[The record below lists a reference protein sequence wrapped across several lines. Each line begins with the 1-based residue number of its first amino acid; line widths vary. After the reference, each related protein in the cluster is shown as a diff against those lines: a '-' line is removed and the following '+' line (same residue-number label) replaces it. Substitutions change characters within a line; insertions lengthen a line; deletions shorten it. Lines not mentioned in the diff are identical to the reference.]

1 MSRNSEYVSTMQA
14 RMKAF
19 DEEVD
24 ALGPNAGAKARA
36 SYDERIKELCASR
49 DAGQKAFVKLQAASE
64 SAGAG
69 MHAGMQ
75 TAFETMQAALK
86 KVCAELGK

>member
-1 MSRNSEYVSTMQA
+1 MSSNSEFVSTMQA

-19 DEEVD
+19 DDEVE
-24 ALGPNAGAKARA
+24 ALGANAGAKARA

-49 DAGQKAFVKLQAASE
+49 DAGKKAFLTLQAASE
-64 SAGAG
+64 SAGAS

>member
-1 MSRNSEYVSTMQA
+1 MSSNSEYVSTMQA
-14 RMKAF
+14 QIKAF
-19 DEEVD
+19 DAEVE
-24 ALGPNAGAKARA
+24 ALGASAGAKVRA

-64 SAGAG
+64 SAGAS

>member
-1 MSRNSEYVSTMQA
+1 
-14 RMKAF
+14 
-19 DEEVD
+19 
-24 ALGPNAGAKARA
+24 
-36 SYDERIKELCASR
+36 
-49 DAGQKAFVKLQAASE
+49 
-64 SAGAG
+64 

>member
-1 MSRNSEYVSTMQA
+1 MSSNSEYISTMQA

-19 DEEVD
+19 DAEVD
-24 ALGPNAGAKARA
+24 ALGANAGAKARA

-64 SAGAG
+64 SAGAS

-75 TAFETMQAALK
+75 AAYETMQAALK
-86 KVCAELGK
+86 RVSAELGK

>member
-1 MSRNSEYVSTMQA
+1 MSKNSEYLSTMQA
-14 RMKAF
+14 QMQAF
-19 DEEVD
+19 DKEVD
-24 ALGPNAGAKARA
+24 ALGANAGAKARA

-49 DAGQKAFVKLQAASE
+49 DAGKKAFLKLQEASE
-64 SAGAG
+64 SAGES

-75 TAFETMQAALK
+75 TAFETMQGALK